1 MAGLTGQR
9 LVRDA
14 LGFYSQVPVEQPVT
28 EATVEVFEPEPVV
41 AASVEEPPQ
50 EEEEVDADALAA
62 LDDAAPRRRGRPRK
76 GESR

>member
-14 LGFYSQVPVEQPVT
+14 LGFYSQVPIEQPVT

-50 EEEEVDADALAA
+50 EEEKVDADDPTALA
-62 LDDAAPRRRGRPRK
+62 DAPRRRGRPRK